1 MDEIDTPKPLKW
13 RYTGSQI
20 APTEELQYHSHWGAT
35 MSLFSQLE
43 ELQWKQ
49 LQHDEKYHKDIWLL
63 TVQQRITHM
72 VLHLAK
78 YSAKLTVSAFEKNEN
93 EFKTTIV
100 DCLIILLSS
109 ANIFNSRI
117 YDISLSEQE
126 KDFPDIKSLAGY
138 LMKADY
144 DKSSSDKLNYLSRA
158 ITIQVGAMC
167 KAAESLD
174 HLEPYPFRQ
183 TLVDSIGRLFKI
195 SLAALYMSTDEDLDA
210 LFTKRLIAVEKKNIF
225 FNRLGNYETGYSNVL
240 ER

>member
-1 MDEIDTPKPLKW
+1 
-13 RYTGSQI
+13 
-20 APTEELQYHSHWGAT
+20 

-78 YSAKLTVSAFEKNEN
+78 YSAQLTVAAFEKNED
-93 EFKTTIV
+93 EFKKTIV

-117 YDISLSEQE
+117 YDISLNEAE
-126 KDFPDIKSLAGY
+126 KDFPDVKSLADY
-138 LMKADY
+138 LVKIEL
-144 DKSSSDKLNYLSRA
+144 DKSSNNRLGDFSRA
-158 ITIQVGAMC
+158 ITIEAGIMC

-174 HLEPYPFRQ
+174 HLESFSFRQ
-183 TLVDSIGRLFKI
+183 TLVESLGKLFKT
-195 SLAALYMSTDEDLDA
+195 SLTALYLTTNEELEH
-210 LFTKRLIAVEKKNIF
+210 LFSKRLVAVERKNIF
-225 FNRLGNYETGYSNVL
+225 FNRLGNYDTGY
-240 ER
+240 

>member
-1 MDEIDTPKPLKW
+1 
-13 RYTGSQI
+13 
-20 APTEELQYHSHWGAT
+20 

-78 YSAKLTVSAFEKNEN
+78 YSAKLTVAAFENN
-93 EFKTTIV
+93 TTEFKSTIV
-100 DCLIILLSS
+100 DCLIILFSS

-126 KDFPDIKSLAGY
+126 KDFSDIKSLA
-138 LMKADY
+138 
-144 DKSSSDKLNYLSRA
+144 NYLIKSEHIKTSNDRLCDFSRA
-158 ITIQVGAMC
+158 ITIQAGIMC

-174 HLEPYPFRQ
+174 HLEPFPFRQ
-183 TLVDSIGRLFKI
+183 TLIESLGKLFKI
-195 SLAALYMSTDEDLDA
+195 SLAALYSMTDEELEA
-210 LFTKRLIAVEKKNIF
+210 LLSERLVAVEKKNIF
-225 FNRLGNYETGYSNVL
+225 FNRLGNYETGY
-240 ER
+240 